1 MILVDASEWWY
12 VDVSCCLFFVQFNLS
27 ESFKHFSDSILSL
40 ALIITPPS
48 CSANAGMEN
57 AVTPV
62 YLAAQEGHLDVL
74 KYLVN
79 ESGGDLY
86 ARAQDGMAPI
96 HAAAQ
101 MGCLPCIK
109 WMVLEQVGDPV
120 ESLKSI
126 RLQGCGRE
134 HPRWRR
140 SHASSLCRQ
149 QRPHWDRELIDI
161 FQFQFTTHNQIE
173 LNSNQTYILLNFR
186 WNGCWDEGRR
196 SLTTSTARPRWTTP
210 PRTNNSRL
218 DNYTGNVKYN

>member
-1 MILVDASEWWY
+1 MSPANIFLIQYLVFY
-12 VDVSCCLFFVQFNLS
+12 
-27 ESFKHFSDSILSL
+27 L

-109 WMVLEQVGDPV
+109 WMVLEQVGRTVRNLGGKLQLSVCKGVDV
-120 ESLKSI
+120 NI
-126 RLQGCGRE
+126 RDG
-134 HPRWRR
+134 
-140 SHASSLCRQ
+140 
-149 QRPHWDRELIDI
+149 
-161 FQFQFTTHNQIE
+161 
-173 LNSNQTYILLNFR
+173 
-186 WNGCWDEGRR
+186 DE
-196 SLTTSTARPRWTTP
+196 ATP
-210 PRTNNSRL
+210 LHFAVSRGH
-218 DNYTGNVKYN
+218 TETVS

>member
-1 MILVDASEWWY
+1 MMICWRVPVASFLYSLILVSPSNIFQY
-12 VDVSCCLFFVQFNLS
+12 LVFY
-27 ESFKHFSDSILSL
+27 L

-109 WMVLEQVGDPV
+109 WMVLEQVGRV
-120 ESLKSI
+120 VKNLKSI

-161 FQFQFTTHNQIE
+161 FQFQFRTHNQIE
-173 LNSNQTYILLNFR
+173 LNQNQTYYSLEFQVKWLL
-186 WNGCWDEGRR
+186 RR
-196 SLTTSTARPRWTTP
+196 GAKISHDKYGKTP
-210 PRTNNSRL
+210 MNDAAENEQLEVRQLHWQCQIQLRG
-218 DNYTGNVKYN
+218 YEQ

>member
-1 MILVDASEWWY
+1 MICGRVPVASFLYSLILVSPSNIFLIQY
-12 VDVSCCLFFVQFNLS
+12 LVFY
-27 ESFKHFSDSILSL
+27 L
-40 ALIITPPS
+40 ALITTPPS

-109 WMVLEQVGDPV
+109 WMVLEQVGRAV
-120 ESLKSI
+120 RNI
-126 RLQGCGRE
+126 GGIATVRLQGCGRE

-149 QRPHWDRELIDI
+149 QRPH
-161 FQFQFTTHNQIE
+161 
-173 LNSNQTYILLNFR
+173 
-186 WNGCWDEGRR
+186 
-196 SLTTSTARPRWTTP
+196 
-210 PRTNNSRL
+210 
-218 DNYTGNVKYN
+218 

>member
-1 MILVDASEWWY
+1 MSPSNIFLIQYLVFY
-12 VDVSCCLFFVQFNLS
+12 
-27 ESFKHFSDSILSL
+27 L
-40 ALIITPPS
+40 ALITTPPS

-109 WMVLEQVGDPV
+109 WMVLEQVGRV
-120 ESLKSI
+120 VRKLKI
-126 RLQGCGRE
+126 Y
-134 HPRWRR
+134 P
-140 SHASSLCRQ
+140 
-149 QRPHWDRELIDI
+149 
-161 FQFQFTTHNQIE
+161 F
-173 LNSNQTYILLNFR
+173 
-186 WNGCWDEGRR
+186 
-196 SLTTSTARPRWTTP
+196 ARVWT
-210 PRTNNSRL
+210 
-218 DNYTGNVKYN
+218 